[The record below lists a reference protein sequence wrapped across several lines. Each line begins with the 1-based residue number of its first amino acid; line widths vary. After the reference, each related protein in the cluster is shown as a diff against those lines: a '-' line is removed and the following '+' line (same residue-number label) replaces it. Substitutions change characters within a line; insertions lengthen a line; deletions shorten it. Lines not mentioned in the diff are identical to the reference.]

1 MDDAYKKMLISFAI
15 TKLSDEF
22 NLEKGIPAL
31 SNELGDWCYT
41 IWNDKDKV
49 YDTIVKRENGGFMP
63 KVRLEQEYPKFWDDL
78 WVAIQQ
84 VKINRSIRPDRE
96 VT

>member
-15 TKLSDEF
+15 TKLIDEF
-22 NLEKGIPAL
+22 KLDKGIPPL

-41 IWNDKDKV
+41 TWNNKDKV
-49 YDTIVKRENGGFMP
+49 YGTIVKRGNDGFMP
-63 KVRLEQEYPKFWDDL
+63 KVRLEQEYPNFWDDL

-84 VKINRSIRPDRE
+84 VKIDKSIRSDRE